1 MHAMPS
7 RHGCIEKATSNRGR
21 VQAESFFVNNGHHS
35 SSDWTRPKQATVG
48 ARWGG
53 GNEGSG
59 ERKGLQ
65 LFSSLVQQCKSHR
78 GQGCGYPKNKR

>member
-7 RHGCIEKATSNRGR
+7 MHGCIEKATSNRGR
-21 VQAESFFVNNGHHS
+21 VQAELFLVNNGPHS

-53 GNEGSG
+53 GE
-59 ERKGLQ
+59 
-65 LFSSLVQQCKSHR
+65 
-78 GQGCGYPKNKR
+78 